1 MAKEIVFTEA
11 TREQLRLRM
20 ALTGVTGGG
29 KTYTALNLMTY
40 LLGGDVRDPSMA
52 KRIALLD
59 TERGSASRYAKGR
72 PFHFFRAEPTSFE
85 PEMFVAAIRAAE
97 RAGFEGLIIDSFSHE
112 WIGTGGAL
120 EQVDRAAKNGN
131 TFVAWGS
138 VTPRH
143 NAVIDAIMSSPL
155 HIIATMR
162 AKMAHEQT
170 VDNNGK
176 KVVRKLGLAAQQRD
190 GIEYEFDIIGDM
202 DITNELTITKSRCSE
217 LNGKFFKLPGR
228 ELATIIN
235 AWLDDGE
242 PRTAADAAPPHAAPP
257 RTVDLTQREPAPATA
272 QPMTHVRVNGDA
284 LFEAA
289 RADALLGLLTAA
301 REEGHG
307 AAAEQAFAV
316 RLAVLIG
323 AADREGLAALREI
336 AKGSRVQVDSPPGK
350 TIRRALDVAVERL
363 STTPVPQGAA

>member
-11 TREQLRLRM
+11 TREQLKLRM

-29 KTYTALNLMTY
+29 KTFTALGLITY

-85 PEMFVAAIRAAE
+85 PEMFVAAIHAAE
-97 RAGFEGLIIDSFSHE
+97 RAGFEALIIDSLSHE

-120 EQVDRAAKNGN
+120 EQVDRAARNGN

-143 NAVIDAIMSSPL
+143 NAVIDAIMGSPL

-162 AKMAHEQT
+162 SKMAHEQT
-170 VDNNGK
+170 VDKQGK
-176 KVVRKLGLAAQQRD
+176 KVVNKLGLAAQQRD

-202 DITNELTITKSRCSE
+202 DISNELTITKSRCSE

-228 ELATIIN
+228 ELAAIIN

-242 PRTAADAAPPHAAPP
+242 PRTAADAAPPPVAQV
-257 RTVDLTQREPAPATA
+257 RTVSLTSRPEVPPIVEPL
-272 QPMTHVRVNGDA
+272 THVRVNGDA

-307 AAAEQAFAV
+307 PEAEQAFAG
-316 RLAVLIG
+316 RIAVLLS
-323 AADREGLAALREI
+323 LANKDGVSMLRQI
-336 AKGSRVQVDSPPGK
+336 AIESKITTASPAGK

-363 STTPVPQGAA
+363 ATTTVPA

>member
-11 TREQLRLRM
+11 TREQLKLRM

-29 KTYTALNLMTY
+29 KTYTALSLITY

-52 KRIALLD
+52 RRIALLD
-59 TERGSASRYAKGR
+59 TERGSASRYANGR

-170 VDNNGK
+170 VDGNGK

-202 DITNELTITKSRCSE
+202 DITNELTITKSRCSD

-228 ELATIIN
+228 ELAAIIN

-242 PRTAADAAPPHAAPP
+242 PRTAADAAPPHVATP
-257 RTVDLTQREPAPATA
+257 RTVDLSMRPEYRNALDTA
-272 QPMTHVRVNGDA
+272 AEKMTHVRINGDA

-289 RADALLGLLTAA
+289 RADALLGLLAAA
-301 REEGHG
+301 REEGH
-307 AAAEQAFAV
+307 APEAEQAFAGRV
-316 RLAVLIG
+316 AVLFG
-323 AADREGLAALREI
+323 TADAVTFDDLTEI
-336 AKGSRVQVDSPPGK
+336 AKNANIANDSPARV
-350 TIRRALDVAVERL
+350 TMLRARKAADMRL
-363 STTPVPQGAA
+363 GPR

>member
-11 TREQLRLRM
+11 TREQLKLRM

-40 LLGGDVRDPSMA
+40 LLGGNIRDPSMA

-97 RAGFEGLIIDSFSHE
+97 RAGFEGLIIDSLSHE

-120 EQVDRAAKNGN
+120 EQVDRAARNGN

-143 NAVIDAIMSSPL
+143 NAVIDAIMASPL

-202 DITNELTITKSRCSE
+202 DITNELTITKSRCSD
-217 LNGKFFKLPGR
+217 LNGKFFKLPGS

-242 PRTAADAAPPHAAPP
+242 PRTPADAAPPTVAQP
-257 RTVDLTQREPAPATA
+257 RTVNLTTRERPPVDSAPL
-272 QPMTHVRVNGDA
+272 THVRADGDA
-284 LFEAA
+284 LFAAA
-289 RADALLGLLTAA
+289 RPDALLGLLAA
-301 REEGHG
+301 TREEGHG
-307 AAAEQAFAV
+307 PEAEQAFAI
-316 RLAVLIG
+316 RLAVLMGDADKDTFAELRQIAIDSKIQKASAPG
-323 AADREGLAALREI
+323 A
-336 AKGSRVQVDSPPGK
+336 
-350 TIRRALDVAVERL
+350 TIRRAMDVALERL
-363 STTPVPQGAA
+363 KSTPVPA